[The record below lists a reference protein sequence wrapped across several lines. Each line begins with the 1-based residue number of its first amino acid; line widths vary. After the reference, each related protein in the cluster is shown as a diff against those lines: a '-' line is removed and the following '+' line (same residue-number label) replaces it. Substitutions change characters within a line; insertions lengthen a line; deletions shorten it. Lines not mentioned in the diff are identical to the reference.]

1 MALVTGR
8 ECSLTVG
15 AKVYDSVTNGFT
27 LSFSSETL
35 EYQTLSGPRAA
46 GGSESGELEVTFA
59 YDATDSDSLFD
70 ALWTASGTSIAY
82 VAKVGGA
89 TFTGNA
95 IAVRPSASAKAGEV
109 SEVTVTLPL
118 DGIPV
123 KAASTKS
130 APTIP

>member
-1 MALVTGR
+1 
-8 ECSLTVG
+8 
-15 AKVYDSVTNGFT
+15 
-27 LSFSSETL
+27 
-35 EYQTLSGPRAA
+35 
-46 GGSESGELEVTFA
+46 VTFA

-70 ALWTASGTSIAY
+70 ALWTAAGTSIAY

-130 APTIP
+130 APASP